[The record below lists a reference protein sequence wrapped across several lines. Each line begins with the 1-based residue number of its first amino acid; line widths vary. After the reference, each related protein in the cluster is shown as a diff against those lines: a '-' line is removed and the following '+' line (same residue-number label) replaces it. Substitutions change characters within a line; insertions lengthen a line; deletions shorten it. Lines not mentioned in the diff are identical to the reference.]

1 MDGDGGAVNVSRVN
15 LDGGVASD
23 VAIVRDQ
30 DGREIVVKQALPKL
44 KVAADWRC
52 DPARSSQE
60 VEALRVAP
68 LLLGGG
74 VVPAVFWVDA
84 ANHRFAMER
93 IDDSLH
99 NWQTQLSAGEVSLI
113 TAARVGELLARL
125 QMESTRH
132 STLATTFSNR
142 EFFEH
147 LRIQPFFVRA
157 AERNP
162 QAREPI
168 NRVIELLRA
177 SGRVLV
183 HGDYSPKNILA
194 RNERVVILDW
204 EVVHWGEPRFD
215 IAFCLSHLLLTGW
228 RRGGSRSSFYAA
240 CHAFSGG
247 YAKHG
252 PVGLHDTLLARVIGA
267 LVLARLD
274 GDSPVNFLDELDVE
288 DVRRRALR
296 LLLEPALTWLEL
308 FDPLLY

>member
-1 MDGDGGAVNVSRVN
+1 MSAGRVH

-23 VAIVRDQ
+23 VAIVRDEE
-30 DGREIVVKQALPKL
+30 GRELVVKQALPKL

-60 VEALRVAP
+60 VAALRVAP
-68 LLLGGG
+68 ALLGSG
-74 VVPAVFWVDA
+74 VVPQVLWVDA

-93 IDDSLH
+93 IDPGLG
-99 NWQTQLSAGEVSLI
+99 NWQAQLSGGEVDLV

-125 QMESTRH
+125 QCESARDSSLAIAFGTR
-132 STLATTFSNR
+132 
-142 EFFEH
+142 EYFEL

-157 AERNP
+157 AEMNP
-162 QAREPI
+162 AAREPMD
-168 NRVIELLRA
+168 RVIELLRA
-177 SGRVLV
+177 PGRVLV

-194 RNERVVILDW
+194 RGARVVILDW

-228 RRGGSRSSFYAA
+228 RRDSSKSSYYAA
-240 CHAFSGG
+240 CHAFTGG
-247 YAKHG
+247 YARHG
-252 PVGLHDTLLARVIGA
+252 PIALHDTVLARVIGA

-288 DVRRRALR
+288 EVRRRALR
-296 LLLEPALTWLEL
+296 LLLEPAPSWLEL
-308 FDPLLY
+308 FDRLLY

>member
-1 MDGDGGAVNVSRVN
+1 MVDRVN

-23 VAIVRDQ
+23 VAIVRDER
-30 DGREIVVKQALPKL
+30 GREIVVKQALPKL

-60 VEALRVAP
+60 VEALRIAP
-68 LLLGGG
+68 TFLGGE
-74 VVPAVFWVDA
+74 VVPRVLWVDA

-93 IDDSLH
+93 IDASLR
-99 NWQTQLSAGEVSLI
+99 NWQAQLSAGEVNLM

-125 QMESTRH
+125 QTESARD
-132 STLATTFSNR
+132 SSLATTFGTR
-142 EFFEH
+142 EYFEL

-162 QAREPI
+162 EAREPI
-168 NRVIELLRA
+168 DRIIELLRA
-177 SGRVLV
+177 PGRVLV

-194 RNERVVILDW
+194 RDAQVVILDW

-228 RRGGSRSSFYAA
+228 RRGSSKSSYYAA
-240 CHAFSGG
+240 CHAFTGG
-247 YAKHG
+247 YAKRG
-252 PVGLHDTLLARVIGA
+252 PVASHDTVLARVIGA

-288 DVRRRALR
+288 EVRKRALR
-296 LLLEPALTWLEL
+296 LLLEPAPAWLEL
-308 FDPLLY
+308 FDRLLY

>member
-1 MDGDGGAVNVSRVN
+1 VSADRIN

-23 VAIVRDQ
+23 VAIVSDEE
-30 DGREIVVKQALPKL
+30 GREIVVKQALPKL

-68 LLLGGG
+68 ALLGSS
-74 VVPAVFWVDA
+74 VVPRVLWVDA

-93 IDDSLH
+93 IDAGLR
-99 NWQTQLSAGEVSLI
+99 NWQTQLSAGEVSLM

-125 QMESTRH
+125 QTESARD
-132 STLATTFSNR
+132 SNLATTFATR
-142 EFFEH
+142 EYFEL

-162 QAREPI
+162 EAREPI
-168 NRVIELLRA
+168 DRVIELLRA
-177 SGRVLV
+177 PGRVLV

-194 RNERVVILDW
+194 QDDRVVILDW

-228 RRGGSRSSFYAA
+228 RRGSSKSSYYAA
-240 CHAFSGG
+240 CHAFTGG

-252 PVGLHDTLLARVIGA
+252 PIAMHDTVLARVIGA
-267 LVLARLD
+267 LALARLD

-288 DVRRRALR
+288 EARRRALR
-296 LLLEPALTWLEL
+296 LLLEPAPSWLEL
-308 FDPLLY
+308 FDRLLY

>member
-1 MDGDGGAVNVSRVN
+1 MDGDDAAVSVSRVN

-23 VAIVRDQ
+23 VAIIRDEQ
-30 DGREIVVKQALPKL
+30 GREIVVKQALPKL

-68 LLLGGG
+68 ALLGNG
-74 VVPAVFWVDA
+74 VVPQVLWADA
-84 ANHRFAMER
+84 PNHRFAMER
-93 IDDSLH
+93 IDDSLR
-99 NWQTQLSAGEVSLI
+99 NWQTQLSAGQVNLL

-125 QMESTRH
+125 QTESARD
-132 STLATTFSNR
+132 SNLSTTFGNR
-142 EFFEH
+142 EFFEL

-162 QAREPI
+162 QAREPVD
-168 NRVIELLRA
+168 RVIELLRS

-183 HGDYSPKNILA
+183 HGDYSPKNMLA
-194 RNERVVILDW
+194 RDEQVVILDW

-228 RRGGSRSSFYAA
+228 RRGSSRSSFYAA

-252 PVGLHDTLLARVIGA
+252 PIALHDTVLGRVIGA

-274 GDSPVNFLDELDVE
+274 GDSPVNFLHELDVE
-288 DVRRRALR
+288 DVRKRALR